1 MAPKKKGRRSNKDTI
16 DLKCLNCSKVCYGH
30 RNRKGT
36 IVCVTL
42 RLHIRQDQDMP
53 KGVIDLLSSNTSH
66 DRKPPPNN
74 KRKATD
80 EASGAPPLKQI
91 LLSELN
97 EAFLEEHFGA
107 LPISNQIQKGQSFGD
122 KTQFNLAKTWVAPS
136 TANLNKIF
144 CPQDV
149 FMHRME
155 DKRSK

>member
-1 MAPKKKGRRSNKDTI
+1 
-16 DLKCLNCSKVCYGH
+16 
-30 RNRKGT
+30 
-36 IVCVTL
+36 
-42 RLHIRQDQDMP
+42 MP
-53 KGVIDLLSSNTSH
+53 KGVIDLLSSITSD
-66 DRKPPPNN
+66 DRIPPPNN

-80 EASGAPPLKQI
+80 EASSAPPLKQI